1 MLKALLKKQFLEL
14 NAFYFQDKK
23 TGKARSKRSTVLYI
37 LLFALLFLVL
47 CGVFCYVALG
57 FAPLLETEMSWLY
70 FSLMGMLAIFFGTFG
85 SVFTTYAGLYH
96 ARDNEMLLSMPIPPS
111 KILLVRMLGVAA
123 IGQLYEAMLMLPALG
138 VRFLSAPV
146 SPAGVVCSIVLV
158 FVLNGFVTVLSCLL
172 GWVVAL
178 LSSKFKNKSLLT
190 VLFALIFLAAYYYF
204 FSQSYQILQSLY
216 AHSQEVGT
224 AIRTWLYPVYL
235 MGLGAEG
242 NLPAMLGFTA
252 GVLLLLGITWF
263 ILSKTFLRIATK
275 RENSAKAVYQERK
288 IKAAGLEQALF
299 RKELR
304 RYLNSPTYILNCSLG
319 TVFMLALAV
328 ISLIYAG
335 KIQPFLPLFGEWR
348 ELFPVAAAVAVS
360 TIASMNYLTAP
371 SVSLE
376 GRNLWILQSLPVP
389 TAKVFDAKQRLHWV
403 LTMPPALVLTVCLAV
418 VLRLEPAEGVLAALF
433 VLVFILFSSAG
444 GLALNL
450 KLPNLEWT
458 NETAPIKQS
467 MCVMIAL
474 FGGWLAMILFAAAG
488 FFLAPRLGAL
498 LFLLLG
504 TLLLALGTWVLNR
517 WLRRSGARIFET
529 L

>member
-23 TGKARSKRSTVLYI
+23 TGKARSKRGIILYA
-37 LLFALLFLVL
+37 LLFAFLFLVL
-47 CGVFCYVALG
+47 CGVFFTMALG
-57 FAPLLETEMSWLY
+57 FAPLLETDMSWLY
-70 FSLMGMLAIFFGTFG
+70 FSLMGMVAIIFGTFG
-85 SVFTTYAGLYH
+85 SVFSTYAGLYH
-96 ARDNEMLLSMPIPPS
+96 ARDNDMLLSMPIPPS
-111 KILLVRMLGVAA
+111 KILLVRMLGVG
-123 IGQLYEAMLMLPALG
+123 IMGLLYEAMLMIPALA
-138 VRFLSAPV
+138 VRFFSAPV

-158 FVLNGFVTVLSCLL
+158 FVINGFVTVLSCLL

-190 VLFALIFLAAYYYF
+190 VLFSLIFLAAYYYF

-216 AHSQEVGT
+216 AHSQEVGI
-224 AIRTWLYPVYL
+224 AIRTWLYPFYL

-242 NLPAMLGFTA
+242 NIPAMVGFTA
-252 GVLLLLGITWF
+252 GVVLLLGATWL

-275 RENSAKAVYQERK
+275 RANGTKQVYQERPV
-288 IKAAGLEQALF
+288 KAAGLEQALF

-328 ISLIYAG
+328 LSLIYAG
-335 KIQPFLPLFGEWR
+335 KIRQFLPYFAEWK
-348 ELFPVAAAVAVS
+348 ELIPVAAAVAVS
-360 TIASMNYLTAP
+360 TIASMNYITAP

-376 GRNLWILQSLPVP
+376 GRNLWILQTLPVP
-389 TAKVFDAKQRLHWV
+389 AAKVFDAKQRLHWV

-433 VLVFILFSSAG
+433 VLVFILFSAAG

-467 MCVMIAL
+467 MGVMIAL
-474 FGGWLAMILFAAAG
+474 FGGWLVMILFAVG
-488 FFLAPRLGAL
+488 GYFLAPRIGAL

-517 WLRRSGARIFET
+517 WLRNAGVRIFES